1 MLEVD
6 DTPAP
11 PLGQPPP
18 TPPWSELD
26 ANLLSRIAGLC
37 ALKDYNAS
45 RIVCHSWHAALP
57 PPLSNPL
64 AVLPAADGTSTS
76 HHPVSLAV
84 CFLHARRWCRLPG
97 LGPHQPSTSITTSA
111 AGDCRCVGA
120 RDDDGWVALVSAG
133 TAETGV
139 GADGRAALFNPFTG
153 EEIALDA
160 ALLDPAHNPAP
171 KIVFSPH
178 PTRNSFAAV
187 SLCRPTR
194 LAVQRS
200 CGAAS
205 FTTVEDTCAFLDG
218 AVLVDVAY
226 NDRDGGGAVYCLSA
240 EGHVYVVRFN
250 RRRRGCGGRCLSVV
264 EVGTLLLE
272 PADEFPPPYDAIAR
286 LTGAKNLVLSD
297 DGALYHVWRR
307 PAGAGTA
314 DVDAPPWGSV
324 VTRCGGRRRKPGRV
338 YEGDV
343 FVLRHDP
350 TSWPH
355 WTVVDDLGG
364 AAFFI
369 GMNGAAVV
377 RGGDGGVHPNCVYYW
392 ESVGEGE
399 YEPVVYSVATGSS
412 VRWPAATG
420 GISSPVWYFL
430 PEQQRQSV
438 DVTDL
443 ELTIAD
449 EEEASCMQYD
459 EEDDPADSVPDRFRS
474 KQTMNMFRNKLHP
487 MNLHEGVSGIS
498 TSLVTL
504 DDDQIQDFF

>member
-1 MLEVD
+1 MVEVD

-18 TPPWSELD
+18 PPPWSELD
-26 ANLLSRIAGLC
+26 ANLLSRIAGFC

-45 RIVCHSWHAALP
+45 RVVCLSWHAALP

-64 AVLPAADGTSTS
+64 AVLPADGTSTS

-84 CFLHARRWCRLPG
+84 CFLHARRWCRLAG
-97 LGPHQPSTSITTSA
+97 LDPHQPSSSIVSA

-133 TAETGV
+133 TAETG

-160 ALLDPAHNPAP
+160 ALLDP
-171 KIVFSPH
+171 
-178 PTRNSFAAV
+178 
-187 SLCRPTR
+187 
-194 LAVQRS
+194 RS

-205 FTTVEDTCAFLDG
+205 FTTIEDTGAFLDG

-226 NDRDGGGAVYCLSA
+226 NDRDGGAVYCLSA
-240 EGHVYVVRFN
+240 DGHVYVVRFN

-264 EVGTLLLE
+264 EVGTLLLGRVE
-272 PADEFPPPYDAIAR
+272 PADEFPPPHDAIAR
-286 LTGAKNLVLSD
+286 VTGAKNMVLSD
-297 DGALYHVWRR
+297 DGALYQVWRR

-314 DVDAPPWGSV
+314 DVDATPGCAT

-364 AAFFI
+364 RSFFI
-369 GMNGAAVV
+369 GINGAAVV
-377 RGGDGGVHPNCVYYW
+377 RGGDGGVRPNCVYYW
-392 ESVGEGE
+392 DIVGEGE

-412 VRWPAATG
+412 VRWPAARG

-430 PEQQRQSV
+430 PERDGQGQSV
-438 DVTDL
+438 DATDMQL
-443 ELTIAD
+443 PFAD
-449 EEEASCMQYD
+449 EEEASCLQYD
-459 EEDDPADSVPDRFRS
+459 EEDDPADSAPDRFRS
-474 KQTMNMFRNKLHP
+474 KQTMNMLRRLHS
-487 MNLHEGVSGIS
+487 MNLHEGDSGIS

-504 DDDQIQDFF
+504 DDQVQDFF